1 MENELKL
8 FEGKKIRS
16 YYDENEEKWIQQR
29 MMGQEL
35 SYVTIHLWTGA
46 NGAI

>member
-16 YYDENEEKWIQQR
+16 NYDENAAKWKFSVIDVVSILIENI
-29 MMGQEL
+29 GKF
-35 SYVTIHLWTGA
+35 
-46 NGAI
+46 